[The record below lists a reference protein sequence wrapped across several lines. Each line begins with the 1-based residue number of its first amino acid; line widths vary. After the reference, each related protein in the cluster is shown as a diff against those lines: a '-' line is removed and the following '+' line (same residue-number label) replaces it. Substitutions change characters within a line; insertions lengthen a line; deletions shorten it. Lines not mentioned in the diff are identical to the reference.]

1 MWEPAVCS
9 RGSGSWMVHGWSGS
23 GTGMERYGTGSGTKR
38 PTPAQL
44 CHHEA
49 HLYQNWQC
57 GARVAQQAIL
67 RLLDCQLAT
76 AKRISTIKHHSPQR
90 AATVSGAGAN
100 LPQVEREGGL
110 QAIHSWLPADNSQAH
125 SSHNKRC
132 RHRLANTITGL
143 GHSKPILACTHSCM
157 YERSSMRDK
166 CKIRLHIF
174 RCIYIYIS

>member
-76 AKRISTIKHHSPQR
+76 AKRISTIKHHSC
-90 AATVSGAGAN
+90 ATAGSNCKWCRRKPATGW
-100 LPQVEREGGL
+100 EGGRVTSNPFLDCQLTTAKHIPTITQQTL
-110 QAIHSWLPADNSQAH
+110 QAQTCQ
-125 SSHNKRC
+125 HN
-132 RHRLANTITGL
+132 HRAR
-143 GHSKPILACTHSCM
+143 A
-157 YERSSMRDK
+157 
-166 CKIRLHIF
+166 
-174 RCIYIYIS
+174 

>member
-1 MWEPAVCS
+1 MSEPAVCS

-67 RLLDCQLAT
+67 RL
-76 AKRISTIKHHSPQR
+76 P
-90 AATVSGAGAN
+90 AG
-100 LPQVEREGGL
+100 
-110 QAIHSWLPADNSQAH
+110 NSQAH
-125 SSHNKRC
+125 LYHQISQLC
-132 RHRLANTITGL
+132 
-143 GHSKPILACTHSCM
+143 HSGQQL
-157 YERSSMRDK
+157 
-166 CKIRLHIF
+166 
-174 RCIYIYIS
+174 